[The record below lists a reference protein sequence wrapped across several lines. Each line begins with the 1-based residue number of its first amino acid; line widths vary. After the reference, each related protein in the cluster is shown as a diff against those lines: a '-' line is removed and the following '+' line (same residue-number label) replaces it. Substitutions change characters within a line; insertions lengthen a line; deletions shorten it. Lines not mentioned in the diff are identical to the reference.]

1 MLVRG
6 WPNGGSDVFC
16 YSIVLPDVV
25 KSVYEKQGGKKIH
38 FLLLHVRS
46 SPTLCFFIVYT
57 VSPHRLHTCSMS
69 EKKPN

>member
-25 KSVYEKQGGKKIH
+25 KSVYEKQGGKKNSLSAPPCQII
-38 FLLLHVRS
+38 S
-46 SPTLCFFIVYT
+46 N
-57 VSPHRLHTCSMS
+57 SMLFHCLYRI
-69 EKKPN
+69 PAQTTYV